1 MEYGLRSRQNCLD
14 LNLLKFFKEGNTTM
28 KSSFLF
34 FLLFNLITSGVAL
47 AQMSTRPSPKDM
59 KAQEKTSFDKF
70 YDRLKIGYFGVFSS
84 PQLDDMK
91 NGDWENAALS
101 PEFSG
106 GTNQDSWPTN
116 IWHQVSFNYNFGAK
130 MNFVFNPRFMTPL
143 AHPVDMKEPEDRSLL
158 MVEDFLF
165 GFQGVVVTSVDKAFN
180 LWIRPGIRLPTSRAS
195 RNAGQAGAGTLTN
208 QVELAYN
215 GTYDF
220 NKTWQMGVFGQIRS
234 WVIEDRLV
242 TDRFR
247 FYTAPFV
254 QYTLDDTS
262 RIQVYYE
269 TMLESDQ
276 RSLPASKR
284 DPLFKDVWQ
293 NIFVGYNTDLTK
305 TFNIMPFASV
315 FVNDNPITDK
325 SFWLGAWISYQI
337 K

>member
-1 MEYGLRSRQNCLD
+1 MEYSLSSGQNCLD

-34 FLLFNLITSGVAL
+34 FLLFNLITSGVVL
-47 AQMSTRPSPKDM
+47 AQMSTRPSPKEM

-70 YDRLKIGYFGVFSS
+70 YDRLKIGYFGVFTS
-84 PQLDDMK
+84 PQFDDMK

-165 GFQGVVVTSVDKAFN
+165 GFQGVVVTSSDKAFN

-195 RNAGQAGAGTLTN
+195 AKSGQGGAGTLTN
-208 QVELAYN
+208 QLELAYN
-215 GTYDF
+215 VTYDF
-220 NKTWQMGVFGQIRS
+220 TKTWQLGAFGQLRS
-234 WVIEDRLV
+234 WVIEDKV
-242 TDRFR
+242 GMDRFR
-247 FYTAPFV
+247 FYTAPYI

-269 TMLESDQ
+269 HMLETDQ
-276 RSLPASKR
+276 RSMPANDR
-284 DPLFKDVWQ
+284 DPVFKDVWQ

>member
-1 MEYGLRSRQNCLD
+1 MEYGLSSRQNCLD

-34 FLLFNLITSGVAL
+34 FLLISLMTTRVAL
-47 AQMSTRPSPKDM
+47 AQMSLRPSPKDM
-59 KAQEKTSFDKF
+59 KPKEKTSFDKF
-70 YDRLKIGYFGVFSS
+70 YDRLKIGYFGVFTS
-84 PQLDDMK
+84 PNFDDMK

-106 GTNQDSWPTN
+106 GTNQDTWPTN

-143 AHPVDMKEPEDRSLL
+143 AHPVDMKEPEDRSFL

-165 GFQGVVVTSVDKAFN
+165 GFQGVVVTSNDKALN

-234 WVIEDRLV
+234 WVIEDKLG

-269 TMLESDQ
+269 HMLENDQ
-276 RSLPASKR
+276 RSLPASER

-293 NIFVGYNTDLTK
+293 NIFVGYSTDLTK
-305 TFNIMPFASV
+305 EFNIMPFASV
-315 FVNDNPITDK
+315 FVNDTPITDK